1 MSAVQTIP
9 PLTSAE
15 GYRAQHT
22 FTSPPEAVFKAL
34 TSAEAISRWWAPCT
48 QTPDGGLRILFGDAA
63 VVIDVTAAQASRH
76 VRWSVTVS
84 EPLPDWVGTHID
96 FTLSPGR
103 DGGTVLGFC
112 HEGLTDQLECFD
124 MCRAGW
130 AQYLPSL
137 VDYVDR
143 DGGTAF
149 GSEHD
154 TRAAQREQSRPSATT
169 PTAPTTATE
178 TAVGE
183 TEDFTAVLTLP
194 AGPGT
199 VSALFTSAAG
209 VSRWWGPTEGNAAV
223 GGTLVTSFG
232 EHGVNAMR
240 VLEVGPA
247 RVVWQ
252 SIALEATTPTGHT
265 QEWLGTTMEFDI
277 HPAPTGNGTEL
288 HFRHAGLT
296 PQLECW
302 DACFSAWTYFMAS
315 IEAAATTGTGT
326 PFGS

>member
-1 MSAVQTIP
+1 MSAVQSIP
-9 PLTSAE
+9 PLTAAVAE
-15 GYRAQHT
+15 GYRAQRT
-22 FTSPPEAVFKAL
+22 FAGTPEAVFAAL
-34 TSAEAISRWWAPCT
+34 TSPEAISRWWAPCT
-48 QTPDGGLRILFGDAA
+48 LTTDGRLRFLFGDAA

-96 FTLSPGR
+96 FTLSPGSA
-103 DGGTVLGFC
+103 GGTTLDFC

-130 AQYLPSL
+130 RQYLPSL
-137 VDYVDR
+137 VDHVDR

-154 TRAAQREQSRPSATT
+154 AR
-169 PTAPTTATE
+169 
-178 TAVGE
+178 AVGA

-199 VSALFTSAAG
+199 VSALFASAAG
-209 VSRWWGPTEGNAAV
+209 VSRWWGPTEGDAAV

-240 VLEVGPA
+240 VLEAGPA

-252 SIALEATTPTGHT
+252 SVALEATTPTGHT
-265 QEWLGTTMEFDI
+265 QEWLNTTMEFDI
-277 HPAPTGNGTEL
+277 RPAPTGNATGTSTGTEL
-288 HFRHAGLT
+288 RFRHAGLT

-302 DACFSAWTYFMAS
+302 DACFAAWTYFMTS

-326 PFGS
+326 PFVS